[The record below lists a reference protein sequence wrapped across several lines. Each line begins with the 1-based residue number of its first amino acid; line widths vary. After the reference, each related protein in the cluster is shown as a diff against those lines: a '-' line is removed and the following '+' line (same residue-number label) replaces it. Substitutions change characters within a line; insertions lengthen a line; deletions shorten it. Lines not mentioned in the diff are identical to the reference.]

1 MTAEPMVRFA
11 LVLGAGGT
19 AGEAFHRGVLR
30 ALHEVGLDPR
40 SAAVVVGTSAGSIV
54 AASIRRQQAAGPA
67 EPVGERPRPGRLR
80 DRAWAL
86 AVFRRPRQ
94 ALNALLLSPEFV
106 NGRTSAQFIAE
117 ALRDR
122 HGEAWPEAPLWIVAV
137 RRGDGSRVAFGRA
150 GEPVT
155 DVGSAVAASCA
166 IPAYFSAVDI
176 GGTAYVDGSV
186 HSPTNADLL
195 TSHDLDLVVISSPM
209 SMQPRAVRRPRIDLP
224 LRLLFHRYLREEV
237 WALRRRGDAV
247 VSIEPD
253 AAVLE
258 LLGLN
263 MMNGQ
268 RIVEIE
274 QRAYDLACRKLSPMR
289 HTAGPAPRPPS
300 AP

>member
-1 MTAEPMVRFA
+1 MTAEPLVRFA

-30 ALHEVGLDPR
+30 ALQEVGLDPR

-54 AASIRRQQAAGPA
+54 AASIRRQQAGLT

-80 DRAWAL
+80 DRAGAL

-117 ALRDR
+117 TLRDR
-122 HGEAWPEAPLWIVAV
+122 HGQAWPEAPLWIVAV
-137 RRGDGSRVAFGRA
+137 RRGDGRRVVFGRA

-166 IPAYFSAVDI
+166 IPAYFSAVEID
-176 GGTAYVDGSV
+176 GTAYVDGGV

-195 TSHDLDLVVISSPM
+195 ASHDLDLVVISSPM
-209 SMQPRAVRRPRIDLP
+209 SMRPRAVRRPRIDLP

-247 VSIEPD
+247 VTIEPD

-268 RIVEIE
+268 RVVEIE
-274 QRAYDLACRKLSPMR
+274 QRAYELAGRELSQIRP
-289 HTAGPAPRPPS
+289 TARPAPDPPS
-300 AP
+300 VP

>member
-1 MTAEPMVRFA
+1 MTVRTTMRFA

-30 ALHEVGLDPR
+30 ALPEVGLDPR

-54 AASIRRQQAAGPA
+54 AASIRRQPVAGPA

-80 DRAWAL
+80 DRAGAL
-86 AVFRRPRQ
+86 ATIRRPRQ
-94 ALNALLLSPEFV
+94 ALNALLLGPDFV

-117 ALRDR
+117 ALRDS
-122 HGEAWPEAPLWIVAV
+122 HGQSWPRAALWIVAV
-137 RRGDGSRVAFGRA
+137 RRGDGHRVVFGRS

-166 IPAYFSAVDI
+166 IPAYFSPVEID
-176 GGTAYVDGSV
+176 GTAYVDGGV

-195 TSHDLDLVVISSPM
+195 SSCDLDLVVISSPM
-209 SMQPRAVRRPRIDLP
+209 SVRPTALRGPRADLP
-224 LRLLFHRYLREEV
+224 LRLLFHRYLRAEV

-247 VSIEPD
+247 VTIEPD
-253 AAVLE
+253 AAALN
-258 LLGLN
+258 LMGLN

-268 RIVEIE
+268 RIVDIE
-274 QRAYDLACRKLSPMR
+274 RRAYELARRELSRLRSTPGPA
-289 HTAGPAPRPPS
+289 TAAGPAS
-300 AP
+300 